1 VATIYGVALANM
13 FMLPMSARLKSL
25 ISKQSKMR
33 EILIEGLVSIAQGDN
48 PRQIEARLQGYLT

>member
-1 VATIYGVALANM
+1 VALANM